1 MVAMAAWNSI
11 KNCMRYSVGMSGA
24 ILIGISWQDAG
35 YVLEKLNFK
44 VNSLLMGKL
53 QKLEDM
59 AIASQG
65 KEGTHDGKAIS

>member
-1 MVAMAAWNSI
+1 MF
-11 KNCMRYSVGMSGA
+11 
-24 ILIGISWQDAG
+24 LIGISWQDAG
-35 YVLEKLNFK
+35 YVLDKLNFK